1 MRFTMWSWFH
11 IIYLISPFI
20 FFLILFLLT
29 KNKSTKQKRLI
40 GIVLSIVAVVLLF
53 LRNLEIYLEN
63 GLDAEIIPLQICHF
77 ANFIMLF
84 AFIFNNKTYL
94 LYPFA
99 STYPPPSLRLFSL
112 TV

>member
-40 GIVLSIVAVVLLF
+40 GIVLSIVAVVLL
-53 LRNLEIYLEN
+53 LRN
-63 GLDAEIIPLQICHF
+63 
-77 ANFIMLF
+77 
-84 AFIFNNKTYL
+84 
-94 LYPFA
+94 
-99 STYPPPSLRLFSL
+99 
-112 TV
+112 